1 MRSFSSTSR
10 LALSAST
17 LALIATLGTPAF
29 AQTQTTPT
37 TTTSTQTTVDDQ
49 SNPPAQTTP
58 PATQQNAQNTQGSSI
73 VVTGTRI
80 KRPEFTNP
88 NPTQTF
94 DSQTL
99 QNAGATNLADFLTD
113 LPALQGSLTNQYV
126 SGSNLSSAQAVGIN
140 LLNLRNLGT
149 NRTLVL
155 VNGRRHI
162 AGFPGSASVDI
173 NTIPTDLVD
182 RIDVETGGTSAV
194 YGSDGVSGVVNF
206 IMKRDF
212 SGLSVRGQY
221 SLSQRNDAGNAFI
234 SATYGKNFADGRGNI
249 AVSYEYNKIDRFS
262 QRERLNWGMTG
273 PSWRFVRN
281 PADFHC
287 GDADCT
293 FRIDD
298 PNIVDNIPLT
308 DLRWADSS
316 PGGAIDVDFDFAP
329 DFTGEGTPYDPGT
342 YVSGSPFTIGGSS
355 TPQDSYFGDYILG
368 GQHHIANLFGHFDV
382 SDQLKFFVEGTY
394 VRAKGATFAQP
405 TFDFADLIS
414 DDNAYLLQRFGSAA
428 PFGAFIIGRDN
439 FDFGIRRY
447 STVRDTWRG
456 VVGAEGDLSK
466 HLRYELSLN
475 YGQVKSTGT
484 NQGDRITDRYFA
496 AMDAVV
502 NPANGQITCR
512 INLPGET
519 EIQVPF
525 TLTANYKGGAPTT
538 FQPGQCVPIN
548 LFGSGSP
555 SQEALNWILATH
567 TDRAKITQTVLNGY
581 VSGDTGAFFNLPGGP
596 VGFAAGAEY
605 RRESSLDVPSAYSQ
619 MTVPTINDAG
629 DPINVGALIDSSL
642 SSVAKGHF
650 DVKEAFAEVNL
661 PILSKVPFAET
672 LSIGAA
678 GRVSDYSTVGTQ
690 TTWSVNGIYAPVR
703 DISFRGT
710 LSRAVRA
717 PNVNELF
724 AGLSGTFEFI
734 TDPCGIDQLTSG
746 TQYRQANCATLLTG
760 LGIDPT
766 TFDPTNDPFSPENAS
781 IQGSTGGNPTL
792 RAEAARTWTAGVVLR
807 PRFIPGLNLAFDWY
821 HIRIKDAINTP
832 SSQELAELCVD
843 QPTLD
848 NIYCQGVTRSTS
860 TGYVSTFLVLPQ
872 NVAQFKTAGL
882 DMALNYRFA
891 PFRNFGSFN
900 LNVKG
905 NYLKTLQFVPTPGAD
920 VDEDVTEPFSPKWS
934 ATGDLTWTSNNKR
947 LVLNYGINWYS
958 RTRRAP
964 IELTDANP
972 DLYAPQYKWYKEY
985 WEHEVQA
992 SYDVTKKVNMYFGI
1006 RNLLDTKP
1014 DVGAAGY
1021 PISAVGRSFY
1031 VGVRLKP
1038 F

>member
-1 MRSFSSTSR
+1 MMRTFNNLSR
-10 LALSAST
+10 LAFSASATAIVAT
-17 LALIATLGTPAF
+17 LATPAL
-29 AQTQTTPT
+29 AQTQTTTQPNPSDQT
-37 TTTSTQTTVDDQ
+37 PPASTTSTD
-49 SNPPAQTTP
+49 
-58 PATQQNAQNTQGSSI
+58 QNAQSGSSI

-80 KRPEFTNP
+80 RRPEFENP
-88 NPTQTF
+88 NPTQTYNAA
-94 DSQTL
+94 TL
-99 QNAGATNLADFLTD
+99 QQAGATNLSDFLVD

-182 RIDVETGGTSAV
+182 RIDIETGGTSAV

-212 SGLSVRGQY
+212 EGLTVRGQY
-221 SLSQRNDAGNAFI
+221 AISQRNDAGNAFV

-281 PADFHC
+281 PADFQC
-287 GDADCT
+287 ADPDCDS
-293 FRIDD
+293 RIDD
-298 PNIVDNIPLT
+298 PNLPDRIPLT

-329 DFTGEGTPYDPGT
+329 DFTGEGTPYNVGT

-368 GQHHIANLFGHFDV
+368 GHHHIANIFGHFDV
-382 SDQLKFFVEGTY
+382 SDALKFFVEGKY
-394 VRAKGATFAQP
+394 VRAKGATYGQP
-405 TFDFADLIS
+405 SFDFADLIS
-414 DDNAYLLQRFGSAA
+414 PDNAYLLQRFGTAA
-428 PFGAFIIGRDN
+428 PDGAFIIGRDN

-456 VVGAEGDLSK
+456 VFGVEGDLSK
-466 HLRYELSLN
+466 HLRYEASLN

-484 NQGDRITDRYFA
+484 NQGDRITDRFFA

-502 NPANGQITCR
+502 GPNGQITCR

-519 EIQVPF
+519 DVFVPF
-525 TLTANYKGGAPTT
+525 TLTARYTGGPATT

-555 SQEALNWILATH
+555 SQQALDWILATH
-567 TDRAKITQTVLNGY
+567 TDHAKITQTVLNGY
-581 VSGDTGAFFNLPGGP
+581 LSGDTGAFFSLPGGP
-596 VGFAAGAEY
+596 VGFAVGGEY

-619 MTVPTINDAG
+619 LTIPTFDPDTGLPTVTG
-629 DPINVGALIDSSL
+629 SLIDNSTASI
-642 SSVAKGHF
+642 AKGHF
-650 DVKEAFAEVNL
+650 DVKEAFAEINL
-661 PILSKVPFAET
+661 PILSKMPFAET
-672 LSIGAA
+672 LSVGAA
-678 GRVSDYSTVGTQ
+678 GRISDYSSVGTQ
-690 TTWSVNGIYAPVR
+690 KTWSLNGIYAPIR
-703 DISFRGT
+703 DISFRAT

-746 TQYRQANCATLLTG
+746 TQYRAANCATILNG

-766 TFDPTNDPFSPENAS
+766 MYDPANDPFSPQNAS
-781 IQGSTGGNPTL
+781 IQGSTGGNPNL
-792 RAEAARTWTAGVVLR
+792 KAEAARTWTAGVVLR
-807 PRFIPGLNLAFDWY
+807 PRFIPGFNVAFDWY
-821 HIRIKDAINTP
+821 HIRIKDAVNTP
-832 SSQELAELCVD
+832 TSQEVAELCVD
-843 QPTLD
+843 QPTID
-848 NIYCQGVTRSTS
+848 NVFCQSVTRSPS

-891 PFRNFGSFN
+891 PFRNFGTFN

-947 LVLNYGINWYS
+947 LVVNYGINWYS
-958 RTRRAP
+958 RTRRSP
-964 IELTDANP
+964 IELTNANP
-972 DLYAPQYKWYKEY
+972 DLYESKYKWYKEY
-985 WEHEVQA
+985 WEHEAQI
-992 SYDVTKKVNMYFGI
+992 SYDFTKRVNFYFGV